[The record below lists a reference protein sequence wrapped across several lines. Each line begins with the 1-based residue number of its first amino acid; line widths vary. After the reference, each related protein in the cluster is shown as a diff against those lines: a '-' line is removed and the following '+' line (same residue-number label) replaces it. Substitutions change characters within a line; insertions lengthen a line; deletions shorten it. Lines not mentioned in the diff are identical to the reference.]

1 MAIDLFLAGF
11 LRGAVILGAGGVAMP
26 LLGRASAAT
35 RRLVLALALG
45 GALVVPVVAPLVPAW
60 HPATPGPVAY
70 GRDVMEP
77 IARRMEFPVIAPR
90 AVGPVV
96 AASAER
102 PLSVGT
108 ALVGLWG
115 VGAIVLTLRLA
126 SSLLRA
132 EGMRRRARAATGWE
146 AARERLGTPVDVR
159 ETDELEG
166 PAVAGLFASAVLV
179 PAASGGWSE
188 ERKEAVLLHELAH
201 VRRRDCL
208 VHAVGE
214 LARAVHWLNPLA
226 WLLLARLRDERE
238 HAADDAALTAGA
250 TPSTYASHLLAVAV
264 PDAPAGALAMAER
277 SILGA
282 RIEAVVAVGRRRL
295 APSRAEA
302 SGWVLLGGSLVGAVA
317 CTSPRADLAPSSAD
331 TSSAVPAAVDGP
343 RDARLQSI
351 ADEELDRML
360 SAAHS
365 TVGAILIVE
374 PKTGAVLA
382 NAGRLHGQ
390 HADVAS
396 TRRYVTGST
405 FKAIT
410 LAGALDDGVVKV
422 DDRFDC
428 ENGERH
434 YGAKVLHDARPSG
447 VLAIPDMMA
456 TSTNVGFSK
465 VFDRLGEGR
474 MGSWIHAFH
483 LDGVPDKAAGGSLD
497 GAILA
502 IGMAGTTTALQMA
515 AVYATF
521 ANDGVYV
528 APSALGGAPAA
539 GVRLVK
545 AETARAVTG
554 VLEHV
559 VTSDRGTGAAARVAG
574 VRVAGKTGT
583 SDGTLPDGTE
593 GHYAELHRL
602 RARRVAAL
610 RHRRG
615 RRDPAGFRHG
625 CDRGGA
631 GLRPRSPARPRAL
644 TASSGGA

>member
-1 MAIDLFLAGF
+1 VAIDLLLAGF

-60 HPATPGPVAY
+60 HPAAPGPVAY
-70 GRDVMEP
+70 GRDVIEPLNRHMEL
-77 IARRMEFPVIAPR
+77 PVIVPR

-96 AASAER
+96 AAAAER
-102 PLSVGT
+102 PPSLGA

-115 VGAIVLTLRLA
+115 VGAIVLALRLA
-126 SSLLRA
+126 SALVRA
-132 EGMRRRARAATGWE
+132 EGVRRRARAATGWD
-146 AARERLGTPVDVR
+146 AARERLGTTVDVR

-179 PAASGGWSE
+179 PAASGEWSE
-188 ERKEAVLLHELAH
+188 DRKEAVLLHELAH

-214 LARAVHWLNPLA
+214 LARAVHWLDPLA
-226 WLLLARLRDERE
+226 WVLLARLRDERE

-250 TPSTYASHLLAVAV
+250 TPSIYASHLLAVAV

-302 SGWVLLGGSLVGAVA
+302 SGWVLLGGSLVSVVA
-317 CTSPRADLAPSSAD
+317 CTSPRADLTPPASAAPRVA
-331 TSSAVPAAVDGP
+331 PAAIDGP
-343 RDARLQSI
+343 RDARLQTI

-360 SAAHS
+360 AAAHS
-365 TVGAILIVE
+365 TVGTILILE

-382 NAGRLHGQ
+382 NAGRLRGQ
-390 HADVAS
+390 QADVAS
-396 TRRYVTGST
+396 TRRHVTGST

-422 DDRFDC
+422 DERFDC
-428 ENGERH
+428 ENGERR
-434 YGAKVLHDARPSG
+434 YGAKTLHDARPAGILS
-447 VLAIPDMMA
+447 IPDMMA

-465 VFDRLGEGR
+465 IFDRLGEGR
-474 MGSWIHAFH
+474 LGSWVHAFH
-483 LDGVPDKAAGGSLD
+483 LDGIPDNAPGGSIE
-497 GAILA
+497 GGTLA

-521 ANDGVYV
+521 ANEGVYV
-528 APSALGGAPAA
+528 APSAPGGAPRV
-539 GVRLVK
+539 GTRILK

-559 VTSDRGTGAAARVAG
+559 VTSERGTGGAARVAG

-583 SDGTLPDGTE
+583 SDGALPDGGE
-593 GHYAELHRL
+593 GYYASFVGFAPVEAPRFVIVAGAET
-602 RARRVAAL
+602 ARQDGYSGGSVAA
-610 RHRRG
+610 
-615 RRDPAGFRHG
+615 PAFSRV
-625 CDRGGA
+625 
-631 GLRPRSPARPRAL
+631 LQRAL
-644 TASSGGA
+644 AP